1 MMSTLLHRKLRV
13 WWNKS
18 LESYISRNLIP
29 RGLRI
34 QVFPSL
40 PINVDTFTTRWAE
53 VCTHASLQFMELLVG
68 LHKRTLEEVE
78 MEISNVQTR
87 LDGTASPEETETF
100 KTKMEK
106 QHSVWE
112 KDISERK
119 SKKLS
124 RDIHDFQQKTIYR
137 WQRKANNDLPQQRR
151 RAMSVSSISSSREYS
166 GPTYRPIFFNNRQ
179 KRKKDFQRDNGKRKY
194 GSRESSTSR
203 DDNAKVINLSQHE
216 LSESDVS
223 VLSKGLTFSPTAPF
237 DHFTALK
244 DLHIFARSLI
254 FKKWYHK
261 KENITTFTTPAER
274 QAIRDLEDL
283 LTEQE
288 TSRENQVLT
297 CIKPR
302 SKNFPSLSVCPI
314 IDTFVNIVD
323 EEFKKIKRNTYN
335 DNLTREERQSL
346 ERLRKLND
354 VIIKRADKGGNIIV
368 WPREMYEAEA
378 RRQLRDNT
386 CYKKLSFNPLI
397 SFKNSL
403 EIILERAEADSTISS
418 ELHRALSVLHP
429 KIPTLYLLPKVH
441 KHPTR
446 PPGRPIISDVTLTRD
461 QEVFIQTN
469 VYRKPTAT
477 NTYLHA
483 TSAHPKHMKD
493 AVPVGQYLRIRRI
506 CSTDTMFE
514 EQARFKERG
523 YSQRCL
529 KKAYRRARETPRQ
542 LLQKKPPRI
551 SDDTI
556 RYISDYNAHWEE
568 MRRAIEKHLP
578 ILKTDSVLHHYVPDR
593 LQMTARRA
601 RNLISS

>member
-1 MMSTLLHRKLRV
+1 M
-13 WWNKS
+13 
-18 LESYISRNLIP
+18 
-29 RGLRI
+29 
-34 QVFPSL
+34 
-40 PINVDTFTTRWAE
+40 
-53 VCTHASLQFMELLVG
+53 
-68 LHKRTLEEVE
+68 
-78 MEISNVQTR
+78 
-87 LDGTASPEETETF
+87 
-100 KTKMEK
+100 
-106 QHSVWE
+106 
-112 KDISERK
+112 
-119 SKKLS
+119 
-124 RDIHDFQQKTIYR
+124 
-137 WQRKANNDLPQQRR
+137 
-151 RAMSVSSISSSREYS
+151 
-166 GPTYRPIFFNNRQ
+166 
-179 KRKKDFQRDNGKRKY
+179 
-194 GSRESSTSR
+194 
-203 DDNAKVINLSQHE
+203 
-216 LSESDVS
+216 
-223 VLSKGLTFSPTAPF
+223 
-237 DHFTALK
+237 
-244 DLHIFARSLI
+244 
-254 FKKWYHK
+254 
-261 KENITTFTTPAER
+261 
-274 QAIRDLEDL
+274 
-283 LTEQE
+283 
-288 TSRENQVLT
+288 
-297 CIKPR
+297 
-302 SKNFPSLSVCPI
+302 
-314 IDTFVNIVD
+314 VD

-346 ERLRKLND
+346 ERLRNLND
-354 VIIKRADKGGNIIV
+354 VIIKPADKGGNIIV

-403 EIILERAEADSTISS
+403 EIILERAEADSTISL
-418 ELHRALSVLHP
+418 ELHRALSVSHP

-461 QEVFIQTN
+461 QEGFIQTN

-514 EQARFKERG
+514 KQARTLQKRFKERG

-542 LLQKKPPRI
+542 QLLQKKPPRI
-551 SDDTI
+551 SDDSI

-578 ILKTDSVLHHYVPDR
+578 ILKTDSVLRHYVPDR

-601 RNLISS
+601 RNLKHILVKSEYVSSTPNLFNLGTIKNGCFPCGKCVACPNIVRSTDFSDSGGQKTFKIRHHITCESKAVVYYAYCPCPKIYIGLTTRPLKVRVREHMRDIRQAATRVHVEELKPIARHFLSEYECDPNLLKVKGIDQVNLGIRGGDIPKILAQCESKWIWRLHTLQPLGLNEIQPFAPFL